1 MTHEQPLLIQK
12 SPENIRASKLLCNE
26 GLYDISVSRAYY
38 AMFYIAEAFLI
49 GENLTFSKHAAVIGK
64 FGEIFARTGRVPTEF
79 HRYLIQ
85 AQQSRTLADYDP
97 TPGTS
102 EEEATEQI
110 RRAEVF
116 LSFSQTELQG

>member
-1 MTHEQPLLIQK
+1 
-12 SPENIRASKLLCNE
+12 
-26 GLYDISVSRAYY
+26 
-38 AMFYIAEAFLI
+38 MFYLAEAFLM

-64 FGEIFARTGRVPTEF
+64 FGESFARTGRVPTEF

-102 EEEATEQI
+102 SEEEATEQI

-116 LSFSQTELQG
+116 LSFSQTEL